1 MTIVASILC
10 IAIVAA
16 LHVTVVQKNPKLTNR
31 VCITGANI
39 ILSLAFVVLL
49 YAINTVQDE
58 ANSYI
63 DSQIALLEQK
73 VNEIYPDAMN
83 KQMSTVEVKE
93 TLMKALEKNKDGTA
107 EAVGENIAKTLVED
121 YTESALSAIQSLERT
136 SDQLSVKD
144 ALVSIKEIALEKTMP
159 YLRLLRNVLVAVYIL
174 AIIISVIFSF
184 FLAKSGGNDGI
195 VFGEEADQTHI
206 GMKN

>member
-1 MTIVASILC
+1 MTIVATVLC
-10 IAIVAA
+10 IAVVIL
-16 LHVTVVQKNPKLTNR
+16 LHVTVVQKNQKLTNR

-39 ILSLAFVVLL
+39 ILSLAFVGLL
-49 YAINTVQDE
+49 FTINTVLDE

-63 DSQIALLEQK
+63 DSQIELLGQK
-73 VNEIYPDAMN
+73 VDEIYPGALE
-83 KQMSTVEVKE
+83 KQMSTTEVKD
-93 TLMKALEKNKDGTA
+93 LLIKALEKNKDGTA

-121 YTESALSAIQSLERT
+121 YTEGALNAIQSLERT

-144 ALVSIKEIALEKTMP
+144 ALVSIKEITLEKTMP
-159 YLRLLRNVLVAVYIL
+159 YLRTIRGLLVIVYIIAL
-174 AIIISVIFSF
+174 LISVIFSY
-184 FLAKSGGNDGI
+184 FLSKSGGNNGI

>member
-121 YTESALSAIQSLERT
+121 YTESALNAIQSLERT

-159 YLRLLRNVLVAVYIL
+159 YLRLLRNVLIAVYIIAL
-174 AIIISVIFSF
+174 IISVIFSF
-184 FLAKSGGNDGI
+184 FLAKSGGHDGI

>member
-10 IAIVAA
+10 IAIVAT

-174 AIIISVIFSF
+174 ALIISVIFSF
-184 FLAKSGGNDGI
+184 FLAKSGGSDGI